1 MAKALLGHIYAD
13 QRTPAALASE
23 NARLRRRVADLE
35 DLVVR
40 LTAENDRLGVELGES
55 LADVERQR
63 EELQP
68 A

>member
-23 NARLRRRVADLE
+23 NARLRRRVSDLE
-35 DLVVR
+35 ALLVR
-40 LTAENDRLGVELGES
+40 LTAENDRLAAEVAES
-55 LADVERQR
+55 LAVVQQQR